1 LIRNEAAGTA
11 RRPRSFSGMVRIV
24 GFFALVVTALTLIPY
39 GAHLFS
45 LPNKIGM
52 SQEHYFIAQRAY
64 DNWALMGLI
73 LFPALAFNLVLAYL
87 LRGGGTSFV
96 LAVAGCLC
104 MAATFPVFFSF
115 TYPANVATQNWTVA
129 PDNWADLRTRWEYSH
144 AANAVLSFAA
154 FCLMTLACLTT
165 RR

>member
-1 LIRNEAAGTA
+1 MAIRVVAFLALIFTA
-11 RRPRSFSGMVRIV
+11 L
-24 GFFALVVTALTLIPY
+24 ALVPY

-52 SQEHYFIAQRAY
+52 TQEHYFIAQRAY
-64 DNWALMGLI
+64 DNWALMSLI
-73 LFPALAFNLVLAYL
+73 LFPAMLLNIALAIL
-87 LRGGGTSFV
+87 LRGEQPAFY

-104 MAATFPVFFSF
+104 MAATLAVFFAF

-129 PDNWADLRTRWEYSH
+129 PADWAQLRTRWEYSH
-144 AANAVLSFAA
+144 AANAVLTFAS
-154 FCLMTLACLTT
+154 FCLMTLASLGA